1 MSEIMEAN
9 APQAVCIQQLRK
21 LLRHIMRLDEVS
33 HLVDADITGELLML
47 QEQRRI
53 KLRRL
58 FRNRLSMLGAIIVL
72 LMIIIAVAAPLI
84 APQDPYA
91 ITVANRLLPPS
102 HAHWF
107 GTDSMGEDVFSRV
120 IYGARISMMVGFCVS
135 VLAGVV
141 GMLLGLY
148 ASTNKIL
155 DNILMRICDGLKSIP
170 SMLFAICL
178 MTILGADVKNVIFS
192 LAITSIPN
200 MARIAR
206 SEALVVREQTYI
218 EALRSMGASESRI
231 LWRHIMPNIISPVIV
246 QMTFVFA
253 SSIIQEAALS
263 FLGAGVPAGDPSWG
277 SILSDGKNYIYNSW
291 WLIVFPG
298 IFTIV
303 SVLGFNLFGDG
314 LRDFFDPTKT

>member
-1 MSEIMEAN
+1 MKVEIE
-9 APQAVCIQQLRK
+9 R
-21 LLRHIMRLDEVS
+21 DVS
-33 HLVDADITGELLML
+33 HLQKEML

-192 LAITSIPN
+192 LAITNIPN

>member
-1 MSEIMEAN
+1 MKVEIE
-9 APQAVCIQQLRK
+9 R
-21 LLRHIMRLDEVS
+21 DVS
-33 HLVDADITGELLML
+33 HLQKKML

-72 LMIIIAVAAPLI
+72 LMMIIAVAAPLI

-107 GTDSMGEDVFSRV
+107 CTDSMGEDVFSRV

-206 SEALVVREQTYI
+206 SEALVVREHTYI

>member
-1 MSEIMEAN
+1 MKVEIE
-9 APQAVCIQQLRK
+9 R
-21 LLRHIMRLDEVS
+21 DVS
-33 HLVDADITGELLML
+33 HLQKKML

-91 ITVANRLLPPS
+91 ITVANRLLLPS

>member
-1 MSEIMEAN
+1 MKVEIE
-9 APQAVCIQQLRK
+9 R
-21 LLRHIMRLDEVS
+21 DVS
-33 HLVDADITGELLML
+33 HLQKEML

-135 VLAGVV
+135 VLAGGV

-291 WLIVFPG
+291 GLIVFPG

>member
-1 MSEIMEAN
+1 MKVEIE
-9 APQAVCIQQLRK
+9 R
-21 LLRHIMRLDEVS
+21 DVS
-33 HLVDADITGELLML
+33 HLQKEML

-178 MTILGADVKNVIFS
+178 MTILGAAVKNVIFS

>member
-1 MSEIMEAN
+1 MKVEIE
-9 APQAVCIQQLRK
+9 R
-21 LLRHIMRLDEVS
+21 DVS
-33 HLVDADITGELLML
+33 HLQKEML

-231 LWRHIMPNIISPVIV
+231 LWRHIMPNIISLVIV

>member
-1 MSEIMEAN
+1 MKVEIE
-9 APQAVCIQQLRK
+9 R
-21 LLRHIMRLDEVS
+21 DVS
-33 HLVDADITGELLML
+33 HLQKEML

-102 HAHWF
+102 RAHWF

>member
-1 MSEIMEAN
+1 MKVEIE
-9 APQAVCIQQLRK
+9 R
-21 LLRHIMRLDEVS
+21 DVS
-33 HLVDADITGELLML
+33 HLQKKML

-72 LMIIIAVAAPLI
+72 LMMIIAVAAPLI

-107 GTDSMGEDVFSRV
+107 GPDSMGEDVFSRV

>member
-1 MSEIMEAN
+1 MKVEIE
-9 APQAVCIQQLRK
+9 R
-21 LLRHIMRLDEVS
+21 DVS
-33 HLVDADITGELLML
+33 HLQKKML

-107 GTDSMGEDVFSRV
+107 STDSMGEDVFSRV

>member
-1 MSEIMEAN
+1 MKVEIE
-9 APQAVCIQQLRK
+9 R
-21 LLRHIMRLDEVS
+21 DVS
-33 HLVDADITGELLML
+33 HLQKEML

-298 IFTIV
+298 IFILK
-303 SVLGFNLFGDG
+303 SN
-314 LRDFFDPTKT
+314 

>member
-1 MSEIMEAN
+1 MKVEIE
-9 APQAVCIQQLRK
+9 R
-21 LLRHIMRLDEVS
+21 DVS
-33 HLVDADITGELLML
+33 HLQKEML

-72 LMIIIAVAAPLI
+72 LMIIIPVAAPLI

>member
-1 MSEIMEAN
+1 MKVEIE
-9 APQAVCIQQLRK
+9 R
-21 LLRHIMRLDEVS
+21 DVS
-33 HLVDADITGELLML
+33 HLQKKML

-91 ITVANRLLPPS
+91 ITVADRLLPPS

-135 VLAGVV
+135 VLTGVV

-155 DNILMRICDGLKSIP
+155 DNILMRICDGLESIP

-206 SEALVVREQTYI
+206 SEALLVREQTYI

>member
-1 MSEIMEAN
+1 MKVEIE
-9 APQAVCIQQLRK
+9 R
-21 LLRHIMRLDEVS
+21 DVS
-33 HLVDADITGELLML
+33 HLQKKML

-72 LMIIIAVAAPLI
+72 LMMIIAVAAPLI

-231 LWRHIMPNIISPVIV
+231 LWRHTMPNIISPVIV

>member
-1 MSEIMEAN
+1 MKVEIE
-9 APQAVCIQQLRK
+9 R
-21 LLRHIMRLDEVS
+21 DVS
-33 HLVDADITGELLML
+33 HLQKKML

-84 APQDPYA
+84 APQDPY
-91 ITVANRLLPPS
+91 
-102 HAHWF
+102 
-107 GTDSMGEDVFSRV
+107 
-120 IYGARISMMVGFCVS
+120 SMMVGFCVS

>member
-1 MSEIMEAN
+1 
-9 APQAVCIQQLRK
+9 
-21 LLRHIMRLDEVS
+21 
-33 HLVDADITGELLML
+33 
-47 QEQRRI
+47 
-53 KLRRL
+53 
-58 FRNRLSMLGAIIVL
+58 
-72 LMIIIAVAAPLI
+72 
-84 APQDPYA
+84 
-91 ITVANRLLPPS
+91 
-102 HAHWF
+102 
-107 GTDSMGEDVFSRV
+107 
-120 IYGARISMMVGFCVS
+120 MMVGFCVS

-314 LRDFFDPTKT
+314 LRDFSDPTKT

>member
-1 MSEIMEAN
+1 MKVEIE
-9 APQAVCIQQLRK
+9 R
-21 LLRHIMRLDEVS
+21 DVS
-33 HLVDADITGELLML
+33 HLQKEML

-135 VLAGVV
+135 VLAGGV

-291 WLIVFPG
+291 WAYRISRHLHNSVRAGIQLIW
-298 IFTIV
+298 
-303 SVLGFNLFGDG
+303 
-314 LRDFFDPTKT
+314 

>member
-1 MSEIMEAN
+1 MKVEIE
-9 APQAVCIQQLRK
+9 R
-21 LLRHIMRLDEVS
+21 DVS
-33 HLVDADITGELLML
+33 HLQKEML

-253 SSIIQEAALS
+253 SPIIQEAALS

>member
-1 MSEIMEAN
+1 MKVEIE
-9 APQAVCIQQLRK
+9 R
-21 LLRHIMRLDEVS
+21 DVS
-33 HLVDADITGELLML
+33 HLQKEML

-253 SSIIQEAALS
+253 SSIIPEAALS

>member
-1 MSEIMEAN
+1 MKVEIE
-9 APQAVCIQQLRK
+9 R
-21 LLRHIMRLDEVS
+21 DVS
-33 HLVDADITGELLML
+33 HLQKKML

-107 GTDSMGEDVFSRV
+107 GADSMGEDVFSRV

>member
-1 MSEIMEAN
+1 MKVEIE
-9 APQAVCIQQLRK
+9 R
-21 LLRHIMRLDEVS
+21 DVS
-33 HLVDADITGELLML
+33 HLQKKML

-291 WLIVFPG
+291 CLIVFPG

>member
-1 MSEIMEAN
+1 MKVEIE
-9 APQAVCIQQLRK
+9 R
-21 LLRHIMRLDEVS
+21 DVS
-33 HLVDADITGELLML
+33 HLQKKML

-72 LMIIIAVAAPLI
+72 LMMIIAVAAPLI

-192 LAITSIPN
+192 LAITSIRN

>member
-1 MSEIMEAN
+1 MKVEIE
-9 APQAVCIQQLRK
+9 R
-21 LLRHIMRLDEVS
+21 DVS
-33 HLVDADITGELLML
+33 HLQKEML

-84 APQDPYA
+84 ASQDPYA

-178 MTILGADVKNVIFS
+178 MPILGADVKNVIFS

>member
-1 MSEIMEAN
+1 MKVEIE
-9 APQAVCIQQLRK
+9 R
-21 LLRHIMRLDEVS
+21 DVS
-33 HLVDADITGELLML
+33 HLQKKML

-91 ITVANRLLPPS
+91 INVADRLLPPS

>member
-1 MSEIMEAN
+1 MKVEIE
-9 APQAVCIQQLRK
+9 R
-21 LLRHIMRLDEVS
+21 DVS
-33 HLVDADITGELLML
+33 HLQKKML

-107 GTDSMGEDVFSRV
+107 GTDSMCEDVFSRV

>member
-1 MSEIMEAN
+1 MKVEIE
-9 APQAVCIQQLRK
+9 R
-21 LLRHIMRLDEVS
+21 DVS
-33 HLVDADITGELLML
+33 HLQKKML

-170 SMLFAICL
+170 SMLN
-178 MTILGADVKNVIFS
+178 D
-192 LAITSIPN
+192 
-200 MARIAR
+200 
-206 SEALVVREQTYI
+206 YI
-218 EALRSMGASESRI
+218 GSRCEKCY
-231 LWRHIMPNIISPVIV
+231 
-246 QMTFVFA
+246 F
-253 SSIIQEAALS
+253 
-263 FLGAGVPAGDPSWG
+263 
-277 SILSDGKNYIYNSW
+277 
-291 WLIVFPG
+291 
-298 IFTIV
+298 
-303 SVLGFNLFGDG
+303 
-314 LRDFFDPTKT
+314 